1 MNYELSADVTASP
14 SEVWAK
20 TIDVERWPDF
30 IESHQEIRRLDQGPI
45 QVGREA
51 WVKQPGL
58 PRAKWRVTVCEPE
71 REFTWASRSGLIT
84 TEGVHLIEPRASGGG
99 CTLRLAVRTSGPL
112 AFVADALFGRR
123 ARRSLAT
130 ELEGFRAALSA

>member
-1 MNYELSADVTASP
+1 MNHELSADVTAAP

-45 QVGREA
+45 QVGSEA
-51 WVKQPGL
+51 SVKQPGL

-71 REFTWASRSGLIT
+71 REFTWASKSGLIT
-84 TEGVHLIEPRASGGG
+84 TEGVHIIEPKAGGTG
-99 CTLRLAVRTSGPL
+99 ATLRLAVRTSGPL
-112 AFVADALFGRR
+112 SFLADALFGRR
-123 ARRSLAT
+123 AKRSLAT
-130 ELEGFRAALSA
+130 ELEGFRRALS